1 MNQKIVIVFEGQY
14 HLEQLPRILERNGR
28 DYPFAGNFENNEEM
42 YRYILDRIDKG
53 ADVIVTAGGYYDYLY
68 ERLDRPV
75 IKVRRSFATIALVT
89 KRAREKSDKVGF
101 LARQGILFES
111 ALKYKEEFNDPIVL
125 EEFKDDK
132 ELIAK
137 LKKMKEMGIEVL
149 IVGSRGS
156 AIAPKYGFE
165 CIVVPFEDQDV
176 MEAIRESER
185 ILKYLDMSRASLNL
199 VRLIQNTVNE
209 GIAAVDENSR
219 ITEINNYG
227 LKILRRERSE
237 VSGKHLIE
245 TPLAPLL
252 ELDTY
257 QQRKSS
263 IAELITV
270 ADELLSVNLVPV
282 KDDQSPQLTVISFSS
297 VKQVQHSERKLQE
310 RLNKGHQATYS
321 FKDIIGT
328 SPALRQSIETARR
341 FARVDSSVLIT
352 AETGCGKEM
361 FAQSIHR
368 ASRRRNGPFVV
379 VNCGALPENLLESSL
394 FGYEKGAFTG
404 ASREGRQGSFLTAN
418 GGTIFLD
425 EVSEMPLNLQ
435 ARFLRVLQEKEVVPL
450 GSDEVIKVD
459 VRVVAATNRNMQ
471 KLISEG
477 SFRND
482 LYYRLAVLQ
491 LNIPNLNQ
499 RKEDIPELV
508 RHFLYKRAKDLD
520 LLCPE
525 ISEEA
530 LAYLQTLEYPGN
542 IRQLQNITERI
553 LVLHD
558 AVGSV
563 SLDLVRSVAQTESVH
578 TETVQPVHSRK
589 DEKEDI
595 IQALAACGNNRA
607 RTAEM
612 LGISTVTLWRKL
624 KKYGLEQ

>member
-1 MNQKIVIVFEGQY
+1 
-14 HLEQLPRILERNGR
+14 
-28 DYPFAGNFENNEEM
+28 
-42 YRYILDRIDKG
+42 
-53 ADVIVTAGGYYDYLY
+53 
-68 ERLDRPV
+68 
-75 IKVRRSFATIALVT
+75 
-89 KRAREKSDKVGF
+89 
-101 LARQGILFES
+101 
-111 ALKYKEEFNDPIVL
+111 
-125 EEFKDDK
+125 
-132 ELIAK
+132 
-137 LKKMKEMGIEVL
+137 
-149 IVGSRGS
+149 
-156 AIAPKYGFE
+156 
-165 CIVVPFEDQDV
+165 
-176 MEAIRESER
+176 
-185 ILKYLDMSRASLNL
+185 
-199 VRLIQNTVNE
+199 
-209 GIAAVDENSR
+209 
-219 ITEINNYG
+219 
-227 LKILRRERSE
+227 
-237 VSGKHLIE
+237 
-245 TPLAPLL
+245 
-252 ELDTY
+252 
-257 QQRKSS
+257 
-263 IAELITV
+263 V

-282 KDDQSPQLTVISFSS
+282 KDDQNPQLTVISFSS

-379 VNCGALPENLLESSL
+379 VNCAALPENLLESSL

-459 VRVVAATNRNMQ
+459 LRVVAATNRNMQ

-508 RHFLYKRAKDLD
+508 RHFLYKRARDLD

-558 AVGSV
+558 AVGPV
-563 SLDLVRSVAQTESVH
+563 SLDLVRSVAQTEPAH

-624 KKYGLEQ
+624 KKYRMEQ

>member
-125 EEFKDDK
+125 EEFKDDE

-156 AIAPKYGFE
+156 AIAPKYGFK

-252 ELDTY
+252 ELDAY

-282 KDDQSPQLTVISFSS
+282 KDDQNPQLTVISFSS

-379 VNCGALPENLLESSL
+379 VNCAALPENLLESSL

-558 AVGSV
+558 AVGPV
-563 SLDLVRSVAQTESVH
+563 SLDLVRSVAQTEPAH